1 MSRTCTA
8 SIVLTPVI
16 RRFVRRRESRGRI
29 PFHKLPVE
37 EARRVFREIQAN
49 AGLLAPVEIEERKLT
64 AGVDF
69 PFSVRIVRPVD
80 VAEPLPAVF
89 YFHGG
94 GWMLGS
100 WETHERLVRELAAGS
115 GCAFIFVEYT
125 CSPEAEYPVPVKQ
138 GYAALTRILESADA
152 FRIDPGRVA
161 VAGDGAGGNLATVM
175 TLLARERGTPRI
187 GLQLLFCPVTD
198 ADFNT
203 DSYLRFADGPWLT
216 RKAMKRF
223 WNAYC
228 PIRAFRKEIYV
239 SPLRARIGQLAG
251 LPPAL
256 IVTAGNDVLRDEGE
270 TYACKL
276 MRAGVGVASV
286 RFDGAIHDF
295 LLLSPLRN
303 CAPASGAMAQ
313 ACALLHSKFDR

>member
-1 MSRTCTA
+1 MTRSSRT

-16 RRFVRRRESRGRI
+16 RRFVRDRESRGWT

-37 EARRVFREIQAN
+37 EARRLFREIQVN
-49 AGLLAPVEIEERKLT
+49 SGPLAPVEIEERQVS
-64 AGVDF
+64 GGSESPVH
-69 PFSVRIVRPVD
+69 VRIVRPAGSD
-80 VAEPLPAVF
+80 GALPAVF

-94 GWMLGS
+94 GWMLGC
-100 WETHERLVRELAAGS
+100 WETHERLVRALAAGS
-115 GCAFIFVEYT
+115 GCAFVFVEYARP
-125 CSPEAEYPVPVKQ
+125 PEAEYPVPVKQ
-138 GYAALTRILESADA
+138 SYAVLCRMLEHAGEY
-152 FRIDPGRVA
+152 RLDPGRVA
-161 VAGDGAGGNLATVM
+161 VAGDGAGGNMAAVM
-175 TLLARERGTPRI
+175 TLLAREHGTPRI
-187 GLQLLFCPVTD
+187 DLQLLFCPVTD

-203 DSYLRFADGPWLT
+203 DSYRRFADGPWMT
-216 RKAMKRF
+216 RKTMKRF

-228 PIRAFRKEIYV
+228 PIREFRREIYV
-239 SPLRARIGQLAG
+239 SPLRARLGQLAG

-270 TYACKL
+270 AYARKL

-295 LLLSPLRN
+295 LLLASLRN
-303 CAPASGAMAQ
+303 SAPASGAMAQ

>member
-1 MSRTCTA
+1 MTRA
-8 SIVLTPVI
+8 SSASLVLTPVI
-16 RRFVRRRESRGRI
+16 RRFVRDRECRGWT

-37 EARRVFREIQAN
+37 EARRTLREIQAN
-49 AGLLAPVEIEERKLT
+49 AGPLAPAEIEERRLN
-64 AGVDF
+64 AGGDL
-69 PFSVRIVRPVD
+69 PFSVKIVRPAGAD
-80 VAEPLPAVF
+80 GALPAVF

-94 GWMLGS
+94 GWMLGG

-125 CSPEAEYPVPVKQ
+125 RSPEAEYPVPIKQ
-138 GYAALTRILESADA
+138 AYAALSSVLENADA
-152 FRIDPGRVA
+152 FRLDPGRVA
-161 VAGDGAGGNLATVM
+161 VAGDGAGGNMAAVM

-187 GLQLLFCPVTD
+187 DLQLLFYPVTD

-239 SPLRARIGQLAG
+239 SPLRARLGQLAG

-256 IVTAGNDVLRDEGE
+256 VVTAGNDVLRDEGE
-270 TYACKL
+270 AYARKL

-295 LLLSPLRN
+295 LLLSSIRN
-303 CAPASGAMAQ
+303 SAPTRGAVAQ

>member
-1 MSRTCTA
+1 MSRASTA

-16 RRFVRRRESRGRI
+16 RRFVRDRESRGWT

-49 AGLLAPVEIEERKLT
+49 AGPLAPVEIEERKLT

-69 PFSVRIVRPVD
+69 PFSVRIIRPAG
-80 VAEPLPAVF
+80 VADPLPAVF

-94 GWMLGS
+94 GWMLGG

-125 CSPEAEYPVPVKQ
+125 CAPEAEYPVPVKQ

-161 VAGDGAGGNLATVM
+161 VAGDGAGGNLAAVM

-187 GLQLLFCPVTD
+187 DLQLLFYPVTD

-270 TYACKL
+270 AYGRKL

-295 LLLSPLRN
+295 LLLASLRN
-303 CAPASGAMAQ
+303 SAPASGAMAQ

>member
-1 MSRTCTA
+1 MSRASTA

-16 RRFVRRRESRGRI
+16 RRFVRDRESRGWT

-49 AGLLAPVEIEERKLT
+49 TGPLAPVEIEERKLT

-69 PFSVRIVRPVD
+69 PFSVRIVRPAG
-80 VAEPLPAVF
+80 VADPLPAVF

-94 GWMLGS
+94 GWMLGG

-125 CSPEAEYPVPVKQ
+125 CAPEAEYPVPVKQ

-161 VAGDGAGGNLATVM
+161 VAGDGAGGNLAAVM

-187 GLQLLFCPVTD
+187 DLQLLFYPVTD

-203 DSYLRFADGPWLT
+203 DTYLRFADGPWLT

-270 TYACKL
+270 AYGRKL

-295 LLLSPLRN
+295 LLLASLRN
-303 CAPASGAMAQ
+303 SAPASGAMAQ
-313 ACALLHSKFDR
+313 ACALLRSKFSR